1 MKFGGSS
8 PQYLISPRFGVPLN
22 TLQLDFSLNK
32 EQFRS
37 GAFQVGYMTDPTDES
52 TFVPV
57 VTFNDNKYKQL
68 VHYRVFFGNVVD
80 NGNNRYIA
88 FRYGEVGE
96 EFFLHTYYYYL
107 DDVAVRT
114 APACMPPNRPTVVLL
129 YPDSAVL
136 ACALPIGADGIQ
148 YAYGDT
154 TVTDPSTL
162 TPYTATNDTFAVT
175 GLSPLTQYRVWIRSK
190 CGGTYSDWL
199 PNPLSFTTPYGYI
212 YSLEENF
219 DTIHTDNVAR
229 HV

>member
-1 MKFGGSS
+1 MWPRWWPWPWSESS
-8 PQYLISPRFGVPLN
+8 AH
-22 TLQLDFSLNK
+22 K

-136 ACALPIGADGIQ
+136 ACAFSIDRLHK
-148 YAYGDT
+148 
-154 TVTDPSTL
+154 S
-162 TPYTATNDTFAVT
+162 
-175 GLSPLTQYRVWIRSK
+175 
-190 CGGTYSDWL
+190 
-199 PNPLSFTTPYGYI
+199 
-212 YSLEENF
+212 
-219 DTIHTDNVAR
+219 DNVPRIHYDAKQQS
-229 HV
+229 